1 MGVEMDAIDAF
12 LRGSAEPL
20 QYAIFFGALVAL
32 GALETVVGRSPAAP
46 RRRRRW
52 LPNFGLT
59 VLNIL
64 VLGAIPLSGVLVA
77 DLARD
82 GGIGLLNLMA
92 LPAVVAVAAGILI
105 RSLISWAT
113 HLAMHR
119 IPVLWRVHR
128 VHHTDSFLDVSTTVR
143 FHPVEFLIAT
153 PVLLA
158 GVLVTGIP
166 PVALMAYELLDTAMA
181 VFTHANLRLPPTV
194 ERGLRLVMVTP
205 DMHRIHHSASQPE
218 TDSNYGATFSI
229 WDRLFGT
236 YREMAPQNL
245 ADLRLGLDGV
255 SEDRASS
262 LWWMLT
268 LPVRGR
274 TTPEP

>member
-1 MGVEMDAIDAF
+1 MDAIDAF

-32 GALETVVGRSPAAP
+32 GAIETVVGRSTGSP

-52 LPNFGLT
+52 LANFGLT
-59 VLNIL
+59 ALNVV
-64 VLGAIPLSGVLVA
+64 VLGALPLSGVVVA

-82 GGIGLLNLMA
+82 GGIGLLNLLA
-92 LPAVVAVAAGILI
+92 LPAVVALALGILI

-113 HLAMHR
+113 HVAMHKV
-119 IPVLWRVHR
+119 PLLWRVHR

-153 PVLLA
+153 PILLA
-158 GVLVTGIP
+158 GVLMMGIP

-181 VFTHANLRLPPTV
+181 VFTHANLRLPPAV

-236 YREMAPQNL
+236 YREMAPQDL
-245 ADLRLGLDGV
+245 AELRLGLTGV
-255 SEDRASS
+255 PEGRAAS
-262 LWWMLT
+262 LWWMIS
-268 LPVRGR
+268 LPFRGR
-274 TTPEP
+274 TTLEP